1 MQTDATLGEA
11 TEEVLVASRV
21 LVGIAARSIP
31 GSDEVTLAQFRA
43 LVLLDSHGELK
54 AGTLSELLGVEP
66 STTTRLCDRLV
77 AKALVVRGPKE
88 NRREVS
94 IALTD
99 AGAALVAEA
108 TAKRRA
114 EIAEILAR
122 MPGPGRRRLLIALR
136 AFRDAA
142 GDAAADLAWSLGWS
156 S

>member
-1 MQTDATLGEA
+1 MQTASSLDAV
-11 TEEVLVASRV
+11 TEEVLLASRV
-21 LVGIAARSIP
+21 LVGIAARTIP
-31 GSDEVTLAQFRA
+31 DSDDVTLAQFRA
-43 LVLLDSHGELK
+43 LVLLDTQGELR

-77 AKALVVRGPKE
+77 GKGLVERGPKE

-94 IALTD
+94 IALTE

-114 EIAEILAR
+114 EIAEILRKLPAA
-122 MPGPGRRRLLIALR
+122 GRSRLSIALR
-136 AFRDAA
+136 AFREAA
-142 GDAAADLAWSLGWS
+142 GDAPAELAWSLGWS